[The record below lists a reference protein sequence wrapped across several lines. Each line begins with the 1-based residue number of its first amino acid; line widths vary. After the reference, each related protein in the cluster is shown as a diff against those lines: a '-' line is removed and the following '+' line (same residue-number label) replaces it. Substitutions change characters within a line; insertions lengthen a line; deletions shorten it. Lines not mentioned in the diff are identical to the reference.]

1 MITPLAVIKRKLI
14 RSYQSCTCWN
24 TFQGLCQLSRCAVGV
39 VVIFAAGCSPRYHD
53 LPEYWPIPTKEYDNY
68 GPGRFKTALLAA
80 QIDKYYRSSAPGPIG
95 VTTFVN
101 IDDLYASSTFGRMV
115 GEQLMSELAMK
126 GFDVVELRHADALQ
140 FLDTS
145 GEFALS
151 RDVRAVRGH
160 RNLAAVVV
168 GTYVVS
174 PERVYVNARLIEPS
188 TSLVLSAGSV
198 EMSKTRELAKLLRGG
213 SMPGSLERIPVKHL
227 GYANSNP
234 LDTVRRSWIMEE
246 LGPEGLSRAGALVAP
261 QNLGQMPDPALPK
274 NTEPEE
280 SAESKP
286 EISKALGEGEPL
298 IIEKPRPSIGLG
310 R

>member
-1 MITPLAVIKRKLI
+1 M
-14 RSYQSCTCWN
+14 
-24 TFQGLCQLSRCAVGV
+24 
-39 VVIFAAGCSPRYHD
+39 
-53 LPEYWPIPTKEYDNY
+53 PEYWPIPTKEYDNY
-68 GPGRFKTALLAA
+68 GPGRFKTALLAQ
-80 QIDKYYRSSAPGPIG
+80 QIDKFYRGSAPGPIG

-115 GEQLMSELAMK
+115 GEQLMSELTMK

-151 RDVRAVRGH
+151 RDPRALRGH

-188 TSLVLSAGSV
+188 TSLILSAGSV
-198 EMSKTRELAKLLRGG
+198 EMSKTRELTKMLRGG
-213 SMPGSLERIPVKHL
+213 SMPNSLERIPVKHL
-227 GYANSNP
+227 GY
-234 LDTVRRSWIMEE
+234 
-246 LGPEGLSRAGALVAP
+246 GGLSNSYGASPAIPAP
-261 QNLGQMPDPALPK
+261 SAPPVTNDPAAV
-274 NTEPEE
+274 T
-280 SAESKP
+280 SKP
-286 EISKALGEGEPL
+286 TTPKVLPESEPKPLEKAELA
-298 IIEKPRPSIGLG
+298 IGLG

>member
-1 MITPLAVIKRKLI
+1 MITPVAVMYHKLI
-14 RSYQSCTCWN
+14 TASKSCIPASFLQRVCHLLL
-24 TFQGLCQLSRCAVGV
+24 GLVLAGGLLS
-39 VVIFAAGCSPRYHD
+39 GCSTRYD
-53 LPEYWPIPTKEYDNY
+53 DVPAYWPVPMKEYDNY
-68 GPGRFKTALLAA
+68 GPGRFKTALLAH
-80 QIDKYYRSSAPGPIG
+80 QIDRYYRGSVPGPIG

-101 IDDLYASSTFGRMV
+101 IDDLYSSSTFGRMV

-140 FLDTS
+140 FLDTG

-151 RDVRAVRGH
+151 RETRAIRPH

-198 EMSKTRELAKLLRGG
+198 EMSKTRELAKMLRGG

-227 GYANSNP
+227 GYANEANS
-234 LDTVRRSWIMEE
+234 LEMRRQWMMEE
-246 LGPEGLSRAGALVAP
+246 GGPGLSTGALGAAA
-261 QNLGQMPDPALPK
+261 LPDPVVSESRK
-274 NTEPEE
+274 E
-280 SAESKP
+280 SASIEPKP
-286 EISKALGEGEPL
+286 TSPKVLGDEQVPSAEEPKL
-298 IIEKPRPSIGLG
+298 AIGLG